1 MRSCVHLGSSTS
13 QSPMASVRDCVIDA
27 IWGHQHRTRSS
38 LLQSLRCLARPLQD
52 APRVCRAP
60 CLARPLGA
68 RLGLQPTDVG
78 LTSHRARASDSIQ
91 RGSAV
96 WARPLGTRFGLQPTR
111 WSCLARALG
120 ARLGLHPSRWAVWRF
135 PGARL
140 KLNPTRMWF
149 LRGASLWSGGTG
161 YSFSAPGGSRLSAG
175 RTGTIYLGDVRKST
189 VTARPPREAARTFRA
204 GANLAPE
211 PARSGRACELIEQ
224 SQTQPVTRDCT

>member
-1 MRSCVHLGSSTS
+1 
-13 QSPMASVRDCVIDA
+13 MASVRDCVIDA

-140 KLNPTRMWF
+140 KLNPTNVVPAWGIAMVRRDG
-149 LRGASLWSGGTG
+149 LLLQRTGRIAPECGPHRHHLPGRRAQIDCYCPSTSG
-161 YSFSAPGGSRLSAG
+161 SCAHVSRWCEPGSR
-175 RTGTIYLGDVRKST
+175 T
-189 VTARPPREAARTFRA
+189 RTFWSSVRA
-204 GANLAPE
+204 HRAIAD
-211 PARSGRACELIEQ
+211 PASHTGLHMREFR
-224 SQTQPVTRDCT
+224 P